1 MTKKEH
7 VMRRLRLLVT
17 LLLVFTP
24 KAVAANCSSSSS
36 SCNTTSCG
44 TSCCAEPLVRNAP
57 SCGNSCCPVAVVKN
71 DPSCCQ
77 SICSEKNSECCMNAG
92 KTFFTIRPL
101 YQSVSPELI
110 SEFRNDRMH
119 ATENGIGGAWDFV
132 IFGGKST
139 KDSAV
144 GSYFM
149 PFCQERLTVSEQLQN
164 LDSPGTQ
171 VDILSDHFNI
181 FTLDGNFSS
190 EFSFSGNQSA
200 VGLGLHYKQ
209 GFGFNCDK
217 TKWWYLDFNMPVMHV
232 KNRMNICEIVTSSG
246 GGVNTAI
253 DPQAVANMTQAFN
266 QSDWKYGKIRNNC
279 PMKKTGLADIELKL
293 GRQFIWN
300 DSYWAAGY
308 FGMLI
313 PTGNVPRGEF
323 IFEPIIGNGK
333 HMGLIWGGE
342 AVIEICTGKHD
353 NWHLALTGDAHAQY
367 LWTKTQIRSFDLKN
381 RPWSRYMEV
390 YADLAQAQQAA
401 QMCQASNIQGETL
414 GTPGINVFTQPLKV
428 RPGLSVNTTT
438 ALRLRTNCGYSG
450 EIGYNFYARQ
460 QECVKL
466 ACLWARGPA
475 LKSAQGCGTTNPVRN
490 ISNNAN
496 INDSNIDN
504 DLAHYSN
511 SEISAEDLDLESAAA
526 PAIFA
531 HIVYGTVGYIWNNMC
546 TPVDVSV
553 GGSYEFGDNLGTL
566 HRWVVWGKAGIA
578 F

>member
-1 MTKKEH
+1 
-7 VMRRLRLLVT
+7 MRRLRLLAS
-17 LLLVFTP
+17 LLLILTP
-24 KAVAANCSSSSS
+24 AIQAACCSSSSS
-36 SCNTTSCG
+36 SCG
-44 TSCCAEPLVRNAP
+44 TSCCAVPLVRNTP

-71 DPSCCQ
+71 NPNCCQ
-77 SICSEKNSECCMNAG
+77 SICTQDNNECCIGGG

-164 LDSPGTQ
+164 LDAPGTQ
-171 VDILSDHFNI
+171 VDLLSDHFNV
-181 FTLDGNFSS
+181 FTLDGNFAS

-209 GFGFNCDK
+209 GFWFNCDK
-217 TKWWYLDFNMPVMHV
+217 TKWWYVDFNMPIMHV
-232 KNRMNICEIVTSSG
+232 KNSMNICEIVTSSG

-253 DPQAVANMTQAFN
+253 DPHAVANMTQAFN
-266 QSDWKYGKIRNNC
+266 QSDWNYGKIRNNC
-279 PMKKTGLADIELKL
+279 SMKKTGIADIELKL

-300 DSYWAAGY
+300 DAYWAAGY

-313 PTGNVPRGEF
+313 PTGNTPRGEF
-323 IFEPIIGNGK
+323 VFEPMVGNGK

-353 NWHLALTGDAHAQY
+353 NWHVALTGDAHAQY
-367 LWTKTQIRSFDLKN
+367 LFTKTQTRSFDLKN
-381 RPWSRYMEV
+381 RAWSRYMEV
-390 YADLAQAQQAA
+390 YANLAQAEQAA
-401 QMCQASNIQGETL
+401 ALCQSLDPQGQTL

-438 ALRLRTNCGYSG
+438 ALRLRTDCGYSG

-460 QECVKL
+460 QECVRL
-466 ACLWARGPA
+466 ACLWQRGPA

-496 INDSNIDN
+496 INDANIDN

-511 SEISAEDLDLESAAA
+511 SEITVEDLDLESAAA

-531 HIVYGTVGYIWNNMC
+531 HIVYGTIGYIWNNRC
-546 TPVDVSV
+546 VPLDVSV
-553 GGSYEFGDNLGTL
+553 GGSYEFGDNKGTL